1 MAPNNGKSSPSLPK
15 VLFHNPASFIGGAE
29 VGLLNCLSV
38 LQALIDPIVILPG
51 EGVLTEEL
59 RRRKIKV
66 EIVELPNSL
75 ARVSRLGNKF
85 LSLLRGAPALPI
97 YLKQLQDVI
106 GKHEPELLYS
116 NGLKSHFLLALLA
129 KWNGLPLM
137 CHVRDVLGA
146 VPGLHYLLNNVAQA
160 VVTNSKAT
168 LEALTVPSAKAF
180 IIPNAIDLA
189 TWDEEARQRPPIIV
203 EMLRAKGQPL
213 IVSAGKLVP
222 LKGFSILIKALA
234 KLPKEK
240 LDLHLAIAGSEDYAT
255 QDGHEEELQ
264 ELIKELGLQSRVTL
278 LGNVT
283 PLAPLLQNA
292 HLFVL
297 ASKSEGFGRVVAEA
311 MASRCP
317 VIASNV
323 GGLKELVGSEGE
335 RGLLFE
341 VGNVKELSEKMAS
354 LLADEEKRKALALNG
369 RAYVEREL
377 TLGKLRDRL
386 IAALAPLLPSLDR
399 QDK

>member
-1 MAPNNGKSSPSLPK
+1 MALNNEKPSSSLPK

-38 LQALIDPIVILPG
+38 LRNVIEPVVLLPN
-51 EGVLTEEL
+51 EGLLTEEL

-66 EIVELPNSL
+66 EIVELPQSL

-106 GKHEPELLYS
+106 VKQEPALLYS
-116 NGLKSHFLLALLA
+116 NGLKSHFLLSLLA
-129 KWNGLPLM
+129 KWNGIPLL

-146 VPGLHYLLNNVAQA
+146 VPGLHYLLHNVAQA

-168 LEALTVPSAKAF
+168 LDALSLPSAKAF
-180 IIPNAIDLA
+180 IIPNAIDLV
-189 TWDEEARQRPPIIV
+189 TWDQEALKEPPAIV
-203 EMLRAKGQPL
+203 EMVKTKGQRL

-222 LKGFSILIKALA
+222 LKGFAYLIKALA
-234 KLPKEK
+234 QLPKDDFK
-240 LDLHLAIAGSEDYAT
+240 LHLAIAGSEDYAT
-255 QDGHEEELQ
+255 QEGHAEELQ
-264 ELIKELGLQSRVTL
+264 ELIKELDLQSRVTL
-278 LGNVT
+278 LGNVS
-283 PLAPLLQNA
+283 PLAPLLKNA

-323 GGLKELVGSEGE
+323 GGLKELVEDGE

-341 VGNVKELSEKMAS
+341 VGNVKELSEKMAL
-354 LLADEEKRKALALNG
+354 LLADDEKRKSLVLNG
-369 RAYVEREL
+369 RTYVEREL
-377 TLGKLRDRL
+377 TLGKLKDRL
-386 IAALAPLLPSLDR
+386 IGVLEPLLPSLDR
-399 QDK
+399 FEK